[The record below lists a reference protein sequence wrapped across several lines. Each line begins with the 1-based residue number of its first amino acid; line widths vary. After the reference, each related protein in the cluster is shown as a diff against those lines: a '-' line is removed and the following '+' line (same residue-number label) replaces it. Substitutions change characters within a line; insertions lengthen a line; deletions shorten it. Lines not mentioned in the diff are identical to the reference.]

1 MHVLA
6 FALCVP
12 LLALAVP
19 TASQYHLPPDLD
31 PGILK
36 LVRRNAI
43 NISTHRSVNIPNSLP
58 FNLYNGA
65 SLIVGSLA
73 RSPRR

>member
-1 MHVLA
+1 MRRTFPFHVLA

-19 TASQYHLPPDLD
+19 TASQYQLPPDLH
-31 PGILK
+31 PKILK

-43 NISTHRSVNIPNSLP
+43 DISTHRSVDVPDFFP
-58 FNLYNGA
+58 FNFYNG
-65 SLIVGSLA
+65 
-73 RSPRR
+73 R